1 MFKQS
6 AKVNIFFRTFAIY
19 THLLNLFYQMT
30 ENQQKNDIKSID
42 GQLLNRGC
50 TLGTTY
56 NTGQKVLSCGRCKLS
71 QFDWLK
77 DYENQEIKGNVCLA
91 EVRFKND
98 RKDYFTYPEDLELE
112 VGEFVAV
119 ETAIG
124 HDIGIVT
131 LLGEIVKRQMKR
143 KKFRTPFAEMK
154 KIYRRARINDVEKF
168 LSAIK
173 LEDSTLARTRTIID
187 NLGLEMKL
195 NDVEYQG
202 DKTKAIFY
210 YTADG
215 RVDFRELIKKL
226 AEEFHI
232 RIEMRQIGVRQESA
246 KLGGLGSC
254 GRELCCA
261 SWISDFQSVTTNV
274 ARIQQLSPN
283 PQKLAGQCGKLKCC
297 LNFEY
302 EAYVEALKS
311 FSDPNIVLH
320 FESGDAIH
328 QKNDVF
334 KGIMWYSY
342 TTDKSNIMA
351 IPVDKVREI
360 IALNKKGQKPK
371 KLEDFAVTKE
381 AHTNTNEGYGEA
393 DLKKM
398 SD

>member
-1 MFKQS
+1 MTDNQDKKDIQD
-6 AKVNIFFRTFAIY
+6 NGELTF
-19 THLLNLFYQMT
+19 
-30 ENQQKNDIKSID
+30 E
-42 GQLLNRGC
+42 RGC
-50 TLGTTY
+50 KFCQEY
-56 NTGQKVLSCGRCKLS
+56 APGQKVLDGSACKLN

-77 DYENQEIKGNVCLA
+77 DYEGTDTTEVKKRLA

-98 RKDYFTYPEDLELE
+98 RKDYFVYPEDLELE
-112 VGEFVAV
+112 VGEMVAV
-119 ETAIG
+119 EAAIG

-131 LLGEIVKRQMKR
+131 LLGEIVEHQMKR
-143 KKFRTPFAEMK
+143 KRFRTPLADMK
-154 KIYRRARINDVEKF
+154 KIYRRARPNDVEKW

-173 LEDSTLARTRTIID
+173 MEKGTLSRTRVIAE

-226 AEEFHI
+226 AEEFHV
-232 RIEMRQIGVRQESA
+232 RVEMRQIGVRQESA

-261 SWISDFQSVTTNV
+261 SWICDFQSVTTSA
-274 ARIQQLSPN
+274 ARVQQLSPN
-283 PQKLAGQCGKLKCC
+283 PQKLAGMCGKLKCC

-302 EAYVEALKS
+302 EAYVDAMKAFPDS
-311 FSDPNIVLH
+311 NIVLK
-320 FESGDAIH
+320 FQSGDAIH
-328 QKNDVF
+328 QKNDVL
-334 KGIMWYSY
+334 KGIAWYSY
-342 TTDKSNIMA
+342 TNDRNNIMA
-351 IPVDKVREI
+351 LPVEKVKEI
-360 IALNKKGQKPK
+360 ISLNKKGQKPE
-371 KLEDFAVTKE
+371 KLENYAITTE
-381 AHTNTNEGYGEA
+381 QHTNNNEGFISDD